1 MTTRDLTAGLYAAVT
16 GAAAPVARGWLKRRL
31 AAGKEDPD
39 RIGERRGIA
48 SRPRPEGAL
57 LWVHGASVGELRSAM
72 VLIDLIGRARPDA
85 HILITSGTRTSAE
98 MVAQAPPPRSIH
110 QFVPLDVPAWI
121 DRFLDHWRPDA
132 ALWLESELWPNLIR
146 RARARGV
153 PMALVN
159 GRLSDRSFARWQRL
173 RRFVAPPVAAF
184 SPCLAQSESDAA
196 RFTALGSPA
205 RCVGNLKFDGAALGA
220 DEAALAALR
229 AALGSRTV
237 WAATR
242 TWPGEEEIVA
252 RANARVRATHPDAL
266 AIIAP
271 RHPPRGPEI
280 AAALAAAGHR
290 FAIRSAGELP
300 APGHDIY
307 LADTLGELGVVYRV
321 AALAFI
327 GKSLVPLGGQNPI
340 EPARLGVAP
349 IFGPHM
355 TNFRDVAATMV
366 EAGGALTVADETALA
381 ATVTRLLSDSAERH
395 RLAARAAEVAE
406 QGRGA
411 AGRVLEALAPLLA
424 SLPASSS
431 QGTPSQPGHGHA
443 RA

>member
-1 MTTRDLTAGLYAAVT
+1 MVTRDLTAGLYAAVT

-39 RIGERRGIA
+39 RIAERRGIA
-48 SRPRPEGAL
+48 SRPRPAGPL
-57 LWVHGASVGELRSAM
+57 LWIHGASVGELRSAM
-72 VLIDLIGRARPDA
+72 ALIALIARARPDA
-85 HILITSGTRTSAE
+85 HVLITSGTRTSAE
-98 MVAQAPPPRSIH
+98 MIAQAPPPRSIH

-146 RARARGV
+146 RTRARGV

-173 RRFVAPPVAAF
+173 QRFVAPPVAAF
-184 SPCLAQSESDAA
+184 SPCLAQSDGDAA
-196 RFTALGSPA
+196 RFAALGVPA
-205 RCVGNLKFDGAALGA
+205 RCVGNLKFDGATLGA
-220 DEAALAALR
+220 DEGALAALR
-229 AALGSRTV
+229 AGVGSRTV
-237 WAATR
+237 WAATS

-252 RANARVRATHPDAL
+252 RANARVRESHPDAL

-271 RHPPRGPEI
+271 RHPQRGPEI
-280 AAALAAAGHR
+280 AAALTAAGHR
-290 FAIRSAGELP
+290 FAVRSSGGLP
-300 APGHDIY
+300 AADHDVY

-340 EPARLGVAP
+340 EAARLGVP
-349 IFGPHM
+349 TVFGPHM
-355 TNFRDVAATMV
+355 TNFRDISSAMVA
-366 EAGGALTVADETALA
+366 AGGAITVADEATLA
-381 ATVTRLLSDSAERH
+381 ATVTRLLSDADER
-395 RLAARAAEVAE
+395 ARITAHATEVAE

-411 AGRVLEALAPLLA
+411 AGRVLEALTPLLA
-424 SLPASSS
+424 ALGDA
-431 QGTPSQPGHGHA
+431 TRDATRDADA

>member
-1 MTTRDLTAGLYAAVT
+1 MAARDLTAGLYAAVA

-31 AAGKEDPD
+31 ATGKEDPA
-39 RIGERRGIA
+39 RIAERRGIA
-48 SRPRPEGAL
+48 ALPRPMGAL

-72 VLIDLIGRARPDA
+72 ALIDLIARARPDV
-85 HILITSGTRTSAE
+85 HFLITSGTRSSAE
-98 MVAQAPPPRSIH
+98 MIAQAPPPRSIH

-146 RARARGV
+146 RARARGIA
-153 PMALVN
+153 MALVN

-173 RRFVAPPVAAF
+173 KRFVAPPVAAF
-184 SPCLAQSESDAA
+184 APCLAQSDADAA
-196 RFTALGSPA
+196 RFTALGVDA

-220 DEAALAALR
+220 DDNGLAAMR
-229 AALGSRTV
+229 AALGTRVV
-237 WAATR
+237 WAATS

-252 RANARVRATHPDAL
+252 RANLRVRETHPDAL
-266 AIIAP
+266 VIIAP
-271 RHPPRGPEI
+271 RHPQRSAEI
-280 AAALAAAGHR
+280 AAALTAAGHR
-290 FAIRSAGELP
+290 FAVRSAGGLP
-300 APGHDIY
+300 DAAHDVY
-307 LADTLGELGVVYRV
+307 LADTLGELGIVYRV

-349 IFGPHM
+349 VFGPHM
-355 TNFRDVAATMV
+355 TNFRDIAATLV
-366 EAGGALTVADETALA
+366 AAGGALTVADAAALGATAS
-381 ATVTRLLSDSAERH
+381 RLLSDADER
-395 RLAARAAEVAE
+395 RRIAAAAAAVAE

-411 AGRVLEALAPLLA
+411 AARVLEALAPVLA
-424 SLPASSS
+424 DLPDYA
-431 QGTPSQPGHGHA
+431 GDA